1 MQVATGRAGR
11 ELTIDPE
18 IIHHRWL
25 KDLEPALAV
34 ASGDTVH
41 FDLLV
46 AGDPNI
52 REGSTAA
59 DAVFDFETIYNLSGP
74 LHVEAAKPGDTLQIE
89 ILELIPGE
97 WGWAAILPDFG
108 LLPEDFADT
117 VVKTIDIR
125 NGKFA
130 ELCPGVRI
138 PLAPFLG
145 TMGNHP
151 GEPDGELPF
160 PPHRGGG
167 NMDNRHLTEGAVL
180 YLPVWCE
187 GALFS
192 CGDPHAVQGDGEVCV
207 TALECPM
214 KATLRFTLLE
224 KTIPTPQFR
233 VPGARLVGIE
243 SQDYHATSG
252 IATDLMTASKTAVR
266 AMIQWIREERG
277 LSAEDAYMLCSLA
290 GDLKILQIVAPP
302 TYNVG
307 MTLPLAVFSDS

>member
-1 MQVATGRAGR
+1 METRTGR
-11 ELTIDPE
+11 ELAIDPAK
-18 IIHHRWL
+18 IHHRWQ
-25 KDLEPALAV
+25 KELEPALEIS
-34 ASGDTVH
+34 SGDTVH

-52 REGSTAA
+52 QEGMTAA
-59 DAVFDFETIYNLSGP
+59 DAVLDFETIYNLSGP
-74 LHVEAAKPGDTLQIE
+74 VYVEDAQPGDTLQIE
-89 ILELIPGE
+89 ILELVPGD
-97 WGWAAILPDFG
+97 WGWVAILPELG
-108 LLPEDFADT
+108 LLPEDFPNA
-117 VVKTIDIR
+117 VLKTIDIR

-138 PLAPFLG
+138 PIAPFIG

-151 GEPDGELPF
+151 GEPDGQLPF

-167 NMDNRHLTEGAVL
+167 NMDNRHLTEGSVL
-180 YLPVWCE
+180 YLPVWCP

-224 KTIPTPQFR
+224 KTIPAPHFR
-233 VPGARLVGIE
+233 VPGARLVAIE

-252 IATDLMTASKTAVR
+252 IATDLMTASKLAVR
-266 AMIQWIREERG
+266 AMVQWIREERR

-307 MTLPLAVFSDS
+307 MMLPLAVFSEA